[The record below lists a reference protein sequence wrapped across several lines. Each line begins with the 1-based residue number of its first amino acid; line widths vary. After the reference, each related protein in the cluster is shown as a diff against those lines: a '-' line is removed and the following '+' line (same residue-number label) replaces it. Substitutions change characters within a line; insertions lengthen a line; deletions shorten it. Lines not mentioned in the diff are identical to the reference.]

1 MSTVIDRCC
10 VNTSRAVL
18 ARRDAVLNHVDPL
31 VTPPQLTVLRS
42 ASLMGNTLFSG
53 EVSKVIPSLKEARK
67 EKTAET
73 SVAAL
78 ISLAKSTVKVQNI
91 PQKKKSKAPKQS
103 NTPATPQSAQA

>member
-1 MSTVIDRCC
+1 M
-10 VNTSRAVL
+10 
-18 ARRDAVLNHVDPL
+18 LNHVDPL

-53 EVSKVIPSLKEARK
+53 EVSKVFPSLKEARK

-78 ISLAKSTVKVQNI
+78 TSLAKSTVKVQNI
-91 PQKKKSKAPKQS
+91 PQKKKKSKAPKQS
-103 NTPATPQSAQA
+103 NTPATPQPAQAQPQPQRKSFRRGKKINPAAK